1 MATTEHA
8 PETLRTLLTR
18 DHQRLDQLFTAL
30 LNALRADARED
41 VLRLWAAFDDGLSL
55 HISLEEE
62 HILPALR
69 EQDAALADALTR
81 EHQAFRLMLAELGV
95 AVDLHQIRAQTVSD
109 FIDQL
114 RRHASREDAF
124 LYCWADENLSAPE
137 KALLRTRLDTAAF
150 LRQQLAE
157 LGRRTKAPQSAVR

>member
-8 PETLRTLLTR
+8 QETLRTLLTR

-55 HISLEEE
+55 HMALEEE
-62 HILPALR
+62 HLLPALR
-69 EQDAALADALTR
+69 ERDPALADALSS
-81 EHQAFRLMLAELGV
+81 EHQTIRLMLAELGV
-95 AVDLHQIRAQTVSD
+95 AVDLHQIRAETVSD

-114 RRHASREDAF
+114 RRHASREDAS
-124 LYCWADENLSAPE
+124 LYRWADENLSAPE
-137 KALLRTRLDTAAF
+137 QALLRTRLDAGTF
-150 LRQQLAE
+150 LRRQLAE
-157 LGRRTKAPQSAVR
+157 LRRRAKAPKSAAG